1 MNRWITT
8 NRLLEKN
15 PDHLT
20 LISFIHS
27 YFKGL
32 WFYGVCDSFCLFAYL
47 TYLVCWH
54 VKCLKFSVST
64 CIYLFS
70 WRQIL
75 NHFSFQKTGWGF
87 SIYNIVS
94 LIKSLLNWWFISNK
108 KPMMKK
114 CFLFMNVNQLVN
126 VLEVSGTNVAI
137 KSCIVPWMIL
147 NICIWN
153 KSYNR
158 LISVMTVVVIN
169 WSWSVAK

>member
-1 MNRWITT
+1 MVLWC
-8 NRLLEKN
+8 
-15 PDHLT
+15 
-20 LISFIHS
+20 
-27 YFKGL
+27 L
-32 WFYGVCDSFCLFAYL
+32 WFILFICVFN
-47 TYLVCWH
+47 LVCWH

-64 CIYLFS
+64 CTCLYLFS

-94 LIKSLLNWWFISNK
+94 WIKSLTDDSAQIRNQWWRNV
-108 KPMMKK
+108 
-114 CFLFMNVNQLVN
+114 FLFMNVNQLVN

-158 LISVMTVVVIN
+158 LISVMTVVVII
-169 WSWSVAK
+169 

>member
-1 MNRWITT
+1 MSSNRYQ
-8 NRLLEKN
+8 NVHLERLNIIHVWMDGSQQTIFFKKKT
-15 PDHLT
+15 HLT
-20 LISFIHS
+20 SISFIHS

-94 LIKSLLNWWFISNK
+94 LIKSLTDDSAQIRNQWWRNV
-108 KPMMKK
+108 
-114 CFLFMNVNQLVN
+114 FLFMNVNELVN
-126 VLEVSGTNVAI
+126 VLEVSGTNV
-137 KSCIVPWMIL
+137 
-147 NICIWN
+147 
-153 KSYNR
+153 Y
-158 LISVMTVVVIN
+158 
-169 WSWSVAK
+169 

>member
-1 MNRWITT
+1 MNRWSQQTIFLKKT
-8 NRLLEKN
+8 N
-15 PDHLT
+15 HLT

-87 SIYNIVS
+87 SIYMIVS
-94 LIKSLLNWWFISNK
+94 LIKSLTDDSAQTKNQWQGNVFFVYECKSAS
-108 KPMMKK
+108 K
-114 CFLFMNVNQLVN
+114 CTWSVRYKC
-126 VLEVSGTNVAI
+126 VLKCT

-158 LISVMTVVVIN
+158 LISVMTVVVII
-169 WSWSVAK
+169 